1 MKEKLAAT
9 LGGFGYFLFYLITVF
24 LTFAPLTVLG
34 LPWWIDATII
44 LAVLSIPFL
53 GSIVQVVIWVWS
65 FVMAVQGPQDIWT
78 ILYYVAAAIYV
89 FSTLIPFLTST
100 ISTFVNSRS

>member
-34 LPWWIDATII
+34 LPWWIDAII
-44 LAVLSIPFL
+44 I
-53 GSIVQVVIWVWS
+53 
-65 FVMAVQGPQDIWT
+65 
-78 ILYYVAAAIYV
+78 
-89 FSTLIPFLTST
+89 
-100 ISTFVNSRS
+100 